1 MLEKADD
8 IILVEKAEEIASLLH
23 KYLRDELSLEEKKRL
38 DSWVSQSAIN
48 RAIFQ
53 EVSNKDIVTSEVKE
67 YYHLLQQIE
76 EIRKRHTAERT
87 RVVDMFSKKT
97 MWPRYVAAAS
107 VILFITIGGYFYL
120 NKEKRQQVATTP
132 ATTPYITNDIP
143 PAGNKAVLTLSNG
156 SRIILDS
163 AGIGIIA
170 QQEKTTINKI
180 HDGELVYESSH
191 LPLTTHHS
199 PLPYNIVSTP
209 RGGKYQLIL
218 PDGSK
223 VWLNAA
229 SSLRFPIAFTGNERK
244 VELTG
249 EAYFEIAPLTPK
261 GGSKKVSFIVK
272 VNTPS
277 GEGGEVEVL
286 GTHFNVNAY
295 SEETQ
300 IRTTL
305 LEGSVKITPSGS
317 VQAKILKPGQQ
328 AIFNTA
334 VNEMNIINKE
344 HPELAIAWIKGKF
357 AFESASFKTMMQEL
371 SRWYDVQVRYEDNV
385 PTKTITGEVDR
396 TIPLSEL
403 LSTLEKMGNMRFK
416 IEGRTVKVSAQ

>member
-8 IILVEKAEEIASLLH
+8 IILVEKVEEIASLLH
-23 KYLRDELSLEEKKRL
+23 KYLKDELSSEEKKRL

-120 NKEKRQQVATTP
+120 NKEKPQQVATTP
-132 ATTPYITNDIP
+132 ATTPSISNDIP
-143 PAGNKAVLTLSNG
+143 PASNKAVLTLSNG

-163 AGIGIIA
+163 AGIGTIA

-199 PLPYNIVSTP
+199 PLTYNIVSTP

-229 SSLRFPIAFTGNERK
+229 SSLRFPIAFTSNERK

-249 EAYFEIAPLTPK
+249 EAYFEIATSISLSAN
-261 GGSKKVSFIVK
+261 GQKKRPFIVS
-272 VNTPS
+272 VNGT
-277 GEGGEVEVL
+277 EVEVL

-295 SEETQ
+295 SDETQ

-317 VQAKILKPGQQ
+317 AQAKILKPGQQ
-328 AIFNTA
+328 AILNTSNDIS
-334 VNEMNIINKE
+334 VVNKE

-357 AFESASFKTMMQEL
+357 AFESASFKSMMQEL
-371 SRWYDVQVRYEDNV
+371 SRWYDVQVKYEDNV

-416 IEGRTVKVSAQ
+416 IEGRTVKVIAQ